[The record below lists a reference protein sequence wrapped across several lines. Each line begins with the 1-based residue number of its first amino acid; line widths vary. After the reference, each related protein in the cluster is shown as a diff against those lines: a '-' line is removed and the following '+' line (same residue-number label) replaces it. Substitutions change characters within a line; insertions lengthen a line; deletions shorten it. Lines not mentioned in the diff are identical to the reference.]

1 MIKAQAPATPG
12 PVTSGCE
19 IMRYFFHVT
28 SDDGNVTD
36 LVGVDL
42 PDVAAPRYH
51 AAAQV
56 TELWEAR
63 VLAGKPPLVGWVE
76 VTDDNQRG
84 VLRMPL

>member
-1 MIKAQAPATPG
+1 
-12 PVTSGCE
+12 
-19 IMRYFFHVT
+19 MRYFFNV
-28 SDDGNVTD
+28 SAEEGNVTD

-42 PDVAAPRYH
+42 PGVEAVRHY

-63 VLAGKPPLVGWVE
+63 VLAEKPPLVGRLE
-76 VTDDNQRG
+76 VIDDNERG

>member
-1 MIKAQAPATPG
+1 
-12 PVTSGCE
+12 
-19 IMRYFFHVT
+19 MRYFFNVST
-28 SDDGNVTD
+28 EDGNVTD

-42 PDVAAPRYH
+42 PGVDAVRHY

-63 VLAGKPPLVGWVE
+63 VLAGKPPLVGWLE
-76 VTDDNQRG
+76 VIDDNERG